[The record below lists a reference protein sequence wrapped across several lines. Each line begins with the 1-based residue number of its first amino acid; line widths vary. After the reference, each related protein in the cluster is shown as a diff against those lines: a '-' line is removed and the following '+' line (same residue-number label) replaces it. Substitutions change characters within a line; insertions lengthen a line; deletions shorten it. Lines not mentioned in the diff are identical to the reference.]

1 MKIHK
6 CDLRG
11 QSGTNSI
18 SENCGNK
25 NNCVKQSKK
34 KTNNEKMSY
43 DELRHKIHDIL
54 RDFLYHEI
62 EIYNAGEFDFEYMEF
77 RTDDILHL
85 IKRQGG
91 IY

>member
-11 QSGTNSI
+11 QSGINSI

-25 NNCVKQSKK
+25 NSCVKQSKK

-54 RDFLYHEI
+54 GDFFVPRNRNL
-62 EIYNAGEFDFEYMEF
+62 
-77 RTDDILHL
+77 
-85 IKRQGG
+85 
-91 IY
+91 